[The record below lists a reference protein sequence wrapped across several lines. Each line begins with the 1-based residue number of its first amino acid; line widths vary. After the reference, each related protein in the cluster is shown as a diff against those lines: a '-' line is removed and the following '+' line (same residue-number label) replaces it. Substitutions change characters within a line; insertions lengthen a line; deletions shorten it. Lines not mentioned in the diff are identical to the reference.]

1 MQNWILEMLPTR
13 YLCTSPVAL
22 AVHVI
27 VIKTRMAVLL
37 TVDLSY
43 VIGDMS
49 HQPKASYY
57 VEALN
62 DI

>member
-1 MQNWILEMLPTR
+1 MLLTR

-22 AVHVI
+22 AVHVM
-27 VIKTRMAVLL
+27 VIKMRMAVLL

-49 HQPKASYY
+49 HQPKASCY